1 MRQMDENARQNAA
14 NAAEKPQAII
24 DQEEL
29 NRKTVEEARRFSQES
44 ARQNAATNEA
54 TNKAN
59 QEASQRH
66 HRRTSLAQ
74 GRRTRGTIQG
84 AAPNYGL
91 QMRHTE

>member
-1 MRQMDENARQNAA
+1 MRQMEENARQNAA

-29 NRKTVEEARRFSQES
+29 NRKTVEEARRYSQES

-59 QEASQRH
+59 QEASQRQ
-66 HRRTSLAQ
+66 HRRTTPDEVEQASAASPPPCPPYELSL
-74 GRRTRGTIQG
+74 I
-84 AAPNYGL
+84 
-91 QMRHTE
+91 HI